1 MGAAPRGDDEVFGL
15 IRVNPRK
22 SVARLGKINAAQ
34 ASHLGRIAREC
45 DVSGFHRAKRRN
57 VKPGN
62 RTPEGAYVYRHTLET
77 INPQIQDSQILIA
90 CDCGSGGASPA
101 F

>member
-1 MGAAPRGDDEVFGL
+1 MIL
-15 IRVNPRK
+15 VNPRK
-22 SVARLGKINAAQ
+22 SVAKNGKINAAQ

-45 DVSGFHRAKRRN
+45 DVYRSHRVKRRN

-62 RTPEGAYVYRHTLET
+62 RTPEGAYVYRYTLKT
-77 INPQIQDSQILIA
+77 IDPQILDSQILI
-90 CDCGSGGASPA
+90 CSDCGSGGASPA

>member
-1 MGAAPRGDDEVFGL
+1 MMAALGVDDGS
-15 IRVNPRK
+15 RRDRANPRK
-22 SVARLGKINAAQ
+22 FVVKKRKINAAQ

-45 DVSGFHRAKRRN
+45 DVYRFHRVKRRN
-57 VKPGN
+57 VTPGN
-62 RTPEGAYVYRHTLET
+62 RTPEGAYVHRHTLKT
-77 INPQIQDSQILIA
+77 INPQILDLPILIR